1 MKKKGGISI
10 YLMQILFA
18 LIPLIVGALVLT
30 SMSTKEL
37 SDGLEDGV
45 YEKLEVS
52 CIAAARYFEYDIH
65 NDILAQDET
74 SFEYVDSFQDLDV
87 DVTIFKGNERYITSL
102 KKDDGPFG
110 RNIGTT
116 ADDAIYA
123 TVKAGGKVAKNNVL
137 IGGKKYFVFYM
148 PIYDADGSFWGMSFA
163 GETMDAVNAAERA
176 VATKNILIA
185 LGTVVIFAVVA
196 FIIAGRVAKPIK
208 ELAVAS
214 ESLSKGRLNT
224 KFEADSNVAEIR
236 VLADSIHELQDAL
249 VGAVG
254 TVVESADSLNGAV
267 IDVDDKT
274 GHNVE
279 SVSQINEAINE
290 VAQTSQTVAES
301 AQNMSE
307 KAIELGDNVERL
319 NENISVLKEA
329 SEAIM
334 QANTEASEYMNTVL
348 KSSDDSV
355 KAVTEISEKIS
366 ATNDAVKDISESVQ
380 MIDDIASQTQ
390 LLSLNASIEAAR
402 AGEAGRGFAVVAE
415 SIKQL
420 AESSSENAAKINDI
434 VSKVTSISSETV
446 RVAERVKDIIEAERG
461 YITDTQG
468 KFEILSGA
476 VDESVAGISSIS
488 QMADELEQIKNELTG
503 STTDLGAV
511 SQELGASAEEVSAS
525 CSTVTEACTDT
536 QARTE
541 EMRAINEHL
550 AEAVSFFTL

>member
-18 LIPLIVGALVLT
+18 LIPLVVGAMILT

-65 NDILAQDET
+65 NDIIAQDET
-74 SFEYVDSFQDLDV
+74 SFEYVDSFKDLDV
-87 DVTIFKGNERYITSL
+87 DITIFKGNERYITSL

-116 ADDAIYA
+116 ADDAIFA
-123 TVKAGGKVAKNNVL
+123 TVKAGGTVAKNNVV

-148 PIYDADGSFWGMSFA
+148 PIYDEDGSFWGMSFA
-163 GETMDAVNAAERA
+163 GEPMDTVSSAERSI
-176 VATKNILIA
+176 ATKNILIA
-185 LGTVVIFAVVA
+185 LGTVVIFAVLA

-254 TVVESADSLNGAV
+254 TVVESADSLNEAV
-267 IDVDDKT
+267 VEVDDKT

-355 KAVTEISEKIS
+355 KAVTEISDKIS

>member
-74 SFEYVDSFQDLDV
+74 SFEYVDSFKDLDV
-87 DVTIFKGNERYITSL
+87 DITIFKGNERYITSL

-123 TVKAGGKVAKNNVL
+123 TVKAGGKVAKSGVV

-148 PIYDADGSFWGMSFA
+148 PIYDKDGSFWGMSFA
-163 GETMDAVNAAERA
+163 GETMDAVNAAEKE

-267 IDVDDKT
+267 IEVDDKT

-355 KAVTEISEKIS
+355 KAVTEISDKIS